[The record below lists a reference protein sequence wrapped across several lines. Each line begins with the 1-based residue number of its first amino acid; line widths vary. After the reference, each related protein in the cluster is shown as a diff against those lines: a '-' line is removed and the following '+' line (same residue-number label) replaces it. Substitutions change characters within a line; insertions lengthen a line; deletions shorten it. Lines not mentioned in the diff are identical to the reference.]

1 MRDFGLYI
9 HIPFCVQICPYCAF
23 TSVAGRE
30 ELYGRYVEAICAE
43 IRTAGRRG
51 DRRALDTVFFGGGT
65 PSIFAPDLLGRILKE
80 AESQWGL
87 AAGAEVTIEA
97 NPGTVD
103 QEKFRGFRAIGC
115 NRLSLGVQSFLD
127 EVLAF
132 LGRVHSAEE
141 AEKGYLMARA
151 AGFDNV
157 SMDLIFSIP
166 QVPAGYWQFA
176 LEWAAELGP
185 EHISAYSLTIEEGT
199 ALARGLQRGS
209 LVQIEEEED
218 AQNFELASE
227 FLVGEG
233 YEHYEVSNF
242 ARPGRRSRHNWGCW
256 TGAEYLGV
264 GLSSHS
270 FVDGRRSWNTRDLDT
285 YLKRLERGA
294 SPCEGEEVIG
304 PVTALRER
312 IWMGLRTC
320 QGVFLTESQKDKL
333 KGQSRFGDFVE
344 AGLLEFSGE
353 WLRLTS
359 SGFVLADG
367 LGVEVAELLEKED
380 AGEG

>member
-1 MRDFGLYI
+1 MKDFGLYV

-23 TSVAGRE
+23 TSVAGKE
-30 ELYGRYVEAICAE
+30 ELYGRYVEAVCMEIC
-43 IRTAGRRG
+43 TAGHRADRRG
-51 DRRALDTVFFGGGT
+51 LDTVFFGGGT
-65 PSIFAPDLLGRILKE
+65 PSILAPDQLGRIIEE
-80 AESQWGL
+80 AERKWGL

-97 NPGTVD
+97 NPGTAD
-103 QEKFRGFRAIGC
+103 QEKFRSFRAIGC
-115 NRLSLGVQSFLD
+115 NRLSIGVQSFID
-127 EVLAF
+127 EVLVF
-132 LGRVHSAEE
+132 LGRVHNAVE
-141 AEKGYLMARA
+141 AERA
-151 AGFDNV
+151 YNMGREAGFDNV

-166 QVPAGYWQFA
+166 QVPPGYWQFS
-176 LEWAAELGP
+176 LERAAELGP

-199 ALARGLQRGS
+199 ALARRLQRGS
-209 LVQIEEEED
+209 LEQIEEEDD
-218 AQNFELASE
+218 ARNFELASE
-227 FLVGEG
+227 FLVGER

-264 GLSSHS
+264 GLSAHS

-285 YLKRLERGA
+285 YLKRVGRGESA
-294 SPCEGEEVIG
+294 CEGEEEID

-320 QGVFLTESQKDKL
+320 QGVFLTESQKDQL
-333 KGQSRFGDFVE
+333 KGQSRFDDFVE
-344 AGLLEFSGE
+344 AGFLEFSGE

-367 LGVEVAELLEKED
+367 LGVEVAELLEEGD
-380 AGEG
+380 AGKG